1 MKAEPNAEVMG
12 VVLDSPGPI
21 KSEQCVDIMVLAGS
35 WRRKIVHATS
45 LVCMQCE
52 PCIDRNDRVHITK
65 DTLYEALYN
74 LSGTL

>member
-12 VVLDSPGPI
+12 VVLGSPGPI

-45 LVCMQCE
+45 LVCMQYG

-65 DTLYEALYN
+65 DTPYEALYN
-74 LSGTL
+74 L